1 MVCAEL
7 SWVDVSDFGW
17 GCGDRVTFVS
27 NVPNRYF
34 LSSRAMVLRLEPSM
48 ITFSSIF
55 WTSPCYGNTFI

>member
-7 SWVDVSDFGW
+7 SWVDGSDFGW
-17 GCGDRVTFVS
+17 GCGDRVTFVF

-48 ITFSSIF
+48 ITFS
-55 WTSPCYGNTFI
+55 